1 MSEESPCLLQCS
13 LLFCGVFR
21 LQQQSGQHMQTG
33 AAAVLLQNL
42 FWAAHCSA
50 LLHTLH
56 LGPRHKIHWADVTKI
71 SEFWPDRSRG
81 DGAACVLQCC
91 SGCKLSSARLA
102 SQLAGLQS
110 AAAAVVLQS
119 RCSPAH
125 MQPAACSSPGPGTRP
140 NCTNAAENVQCPQ
153 CRARGSAGWRGRAAA
168 SQTLPCVTV
177 LWRPQEHP

>member
-1 MSEESPCLLQCS
+1 MLQCS

-56 LGPRHKIHWADVTKI
+56 LGPRHKIHLADVTKI

-125 MQPAACSSPGPGTRP
+125 MQPAACSSPAPAPGQTAQMQQKMFNARSAGHGAARAGGDGPR
-140 NCTNAAENVQCPQ
+140 
-153 CRARGSAGWRGRAAA
+153 RARRCLA
-168 SQTLPCVTV
+168 
-177 LWRPQEHP
+177 